1 MRVISAAATA
11 ALTTVTALSL
21 AVPSAFAD
29 EQPSFSATP
38 NPAKPGDSVILSVSG
53 GCQAESATATSEVFD
68 SVVPLSTGSA
78 GIYTG
83 TAKIRSGASAGA
95 HPVQVDC
102 EGSVSSYSINISA
115 STTSTPTPTAT
126 PTNPAPSRG
135 VQGGLG
141 GSSDDLPLAPIALGS
156 GLIAALGGTLWF
168 RNRRPTRR

>member
-11 ALTTVTALSL
+11 ALTTVAAVSF

-38 NPAKPGDSVILSVSG
+38 NPAKPGDSVVLSVSG
-53 GCQAESATATSEVFD
+53 GCQAESATASSAVFEQ
-68 SVVPLSTGSA
+68 VVPLSTGSA

-102 EGSVSSYSINISA
+102 AGSVSSYSISITGSG
-115 STTSTPTPTAT
+115 TTSPTPS
-126 PTNPAPSRG
+126 PVSPAPSRG

-141 GSSDDLPLAPIALGS
+141 GSSDDLPVAPIALGT
-156 GLIAALGGTLWF
+156 GLIAALWGTVWF
-168 RNRRPTRR
+168 RSRRPGRR